1 MFCSAYGL
9 VQVFVGITL
18 SEFAVGLS
26 HGHHN
31 FFLRRRV
38 CAVFG

>member
-9 VQVFVGITL
+9 VQFFVGITL

-26 HGHHN
+26 HG
-31 FFLRRRV
+31 LQWQ
-38 CAVFG
+38 